1 MTTCTVDE
9 ASFRPCMCRMN
20 HHQSHH
26 MGSGQDI
33 YTMSMEF
40 TQDYW
45 LRTQQAPISPL
56 ETRQIPHR
64 QPSVLYQEPRQNH
77 PHPLYPFDS
86 PYDRQV
92 PHQNHHHHHSPVIQ
106 QSNTYIHTLLPAAS
120 SSHNNP
126 FLQPA
131 LDTVTD
137 FYNLYNT
144 NVPMALPV
152 YFTNPN
158 LLYPFAPV
166 INSNQQQHQQNLSSP
181 TALPTVTHIP
191 LLTGQSDWGPWFAA
205 VGNHIGNLGL
215 IPHVCNNPKP
225 DDPFDPSCIPMY
237 PPVITALSTQV
248 ELSFWDSWW

>member
-1 MTTCTVDE
+1 MTICAVDE
-9 ASFRPCMCRMN
+9 ASFHPCMHHMN

-26 MGSGQDI
+26 MGSGQDL
-33 YTMSMEF
+33 YTTSMEF
-40 TQDYW
+40 TQDYQ
-45 LRTQQAPISPL
+45 LRTQQAPISPP

-64 QPSVLYQEPRQNH
+64 QPSVPYQEPCQNC

-86 PYDRQV
+86 PYYNRQV
-92 PHQNHHHHHSPVIQ
+92 PRQNHHHHHNSPVIQ
-106 QSNTYIHTLLPAAS
+106 QSNTYIHTLPPAAS

-144 NVPMALPV
+144 NVPTAPPV

-166 INSNQQQHQQNLSSP
+166 INSNQQQHQQNKTCRLLLLYLLS
-181 TALPTVTHIP
+181 LIF
-191 LLTGQSDWGPWFAA
+191 LYLQDGLTGD
-205 VGNHIGNLGL
+205 HGL
-215 IPHVCNNPKP
+215 R
-225 DDPFDPSCIPMY
+225 
-237 PPVITALSTQV
+237 L
-248 ELSFWDSWW
+248 